1 MNFIIGIAEIVS
13 ALTVIVTT
21 FFAIEKFTKGKITAW
36 LQKPIL
42 DKLKEFEKRMD
53 KFEINQLKSIIMNDN
68 IPLSERLEAGDRYI
82 TLGGNGAI
90 KVFYKKLKDDYY
102 EKLEKEDR
110 NREEVI

>member
-1 MNFIIGIAEIVS
+1 MEFLKTIAEIITS
-13 ALTVIVTT
+13 LSVIIGGLIT
-21 FFAIEKFTKGKITAW
+21 IEKFTKGKLTKW
-36 LQKPIL
+36 LQKPVM
-42 DKLKEFEKRMD
+42 DKLEKFEKRMD
-53 KFEINQLKSIIMNDN
+53 KFEINQLKNIIMNDN

-82 TLGGNGAI
+82 VLGGNGAI